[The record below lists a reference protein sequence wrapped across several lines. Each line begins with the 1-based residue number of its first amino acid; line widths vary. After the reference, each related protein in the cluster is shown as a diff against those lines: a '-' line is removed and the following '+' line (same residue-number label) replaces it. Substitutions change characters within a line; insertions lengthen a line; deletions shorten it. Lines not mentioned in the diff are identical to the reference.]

1 MRMKEYGFRIPFSPS
16 TEKNRRGVPNLF
28 DTAIPN
34 SPPSQSSPVKGEEVW
49 NEIKTATLIKSHQPG
64 FLVRS
69 ANMTSRLL
77 ATVFTLS
84 LLFSGTAPAQQLPK
98 SVTVGSNPPGSLFY
112 ALASGLGKVISEASQ
127 MQAQVQPYAGTSTF
141 VPLFDSGELDFGVVN
156 AVDMGMVYQGQ
167 KLKVGGRNPFP
178 HVPSSRLIMRGSPL
192 RSSLI
197 VKKDSPI
204 KTIGDVKGKRV
215 TGEYPAQLAV
225 WYNVFGSLSNG
236 GLTWNDVKVVPVPAV
251 NEGVD
256 ALIQG
261 RADVTTHAIGS
272 AKVKEADA
280 AVGIRY
286 IPLDCS
292 KQGEQRIKKAVPGYY
307 LSVVKAGSSTGI
319 VEDTCAYTYDI
330 YLVGHKALPD
340 AVVRNVLQAIWINIE
355 KLPQFHPGFT
365 EWTKDRAV
373 DVDVTMPYHPAAIR
387 FFKDQNAWPAK
398 MDDAQQRLLALNP

>member
-1 MRMKEYGFRIPFSPS
+1 MSRRLFYG
-16 TEKNRRGVPNLF
+16 
-28 DTAIPN
+28 
-34 SPPSQSSPVKGEEVW
+34 
-49 NEIKTATLIKSHQPG
+49 
-64 FLVRS
+64 
-69 ANMTSRLL
+69 LL
-77 ATVFTLS
+77 LS
-84 LLFSGTAPAQQLPK
+84 IFFFASLAYAQQLPR
-98 SVTVGSNPPGSLFY
+98 SIGIGSNPAGSLFY
-112 ALASGLGKVISEASQ
+112 SLASGLAKVISEATP
-127 MQAQVQPYAGTSTF
+127 MQTQVQPYAGTSTF
-141 VPLFDSGELDFGVVN
+141 VPLFDSGELELGVVN

-167 KLKVGGRNPFP
+167 NLKVGGRNPFP
-178 HVPSSRLIMRGSPL
+178 HVPTSRLIMRGSPL

-197 VKKDSPI
+197 VRKDSPI

-225 WYNVFGSLSNG
+225 WYNIFGSLANG

-280 AVGIRY
+280 SIGIRY

-292 KQGEQRIKKAVPGYY
+292 KQGEARIKKAVPGYY

-319 VEDTCAYTYDI
+319 VQDTCAYTYDI

-340 AVVRNVLQAIWINIE
+340 AVVRNVLQAIWVNVE
-355 KLPQFHPGFT
+355 KLPQFHPGFA
-365 EWTKDRAV
+365 EWTKARAV
-373 DVDVTMPYHPAAIR
+373 DPEVTIPYHPAAIR
-387 FFKDQNAWPAK
+387 YFKDSGVWSTK
-398 MDDAQQRLLALNP
+398 MDEAQKKLLAMNP

>member
-1 MRMKEYGFRIPFSPS
+1 MKY
-16 TEKNRRGVPNLF
+16 
-28 DTAIPN
+28 
-34 SPPSQSSPVKGEEVW
+34 
-49 NEIKTATLIKSHQPG
+49 
-64 FLVRS
+64 
-69 ANMTSRLL
+69 RLL
-77 ATVFTLS
+77 VIFLAVS
-84 LLFSGTAPAQQLPK
+84 LLFLGTAQAQQLPK
-98 SVTVGSNPPGSLFY
+98 SVTIGSNPPGSLFY
-112 ALASGLGKVISEASQ
+112 ALASGLAKVISEASP
-127 MQAQVQPYAGTSTF
+127 MQAQVTPYAGTSTF
-141 VPLFDSGELDFGVVN
+141 VPLFSSSELDFGMVN

-167 KLKVGGRNPFP
+167 KLQVGGRNPFP
-178 HVPSSRLIMRGSPL
+178 HIPSSRLIMRGSPL

-204 KTIGDVKGKRV
+204 KSIGDVRGKRV

-286 IPLDCS
+286 IQLDCS
-292 KQGEQRIKKAVPGYY
+292 KQGEARIKKAVPGYY

-319 VEDTCAYTYDI
+319 VEDTCTYTYDI

-340 AVVRNVLQAIWINIE
+340 AVVRNVLQAIWTNIE
-355 KLPQFHPGFT
+355 KLPQFHPGFA

-373 DVDVTMPYHPAAIR
+373 DAEVTMPYHPAAIR
-387 FFKDQNAWPAK
+387 FFKEQNTWPAK
-398 MDDAQQRLLALNP
+398 MDEVQKKLLALNP

>member
-1 MRMKEYGFRIPFSPS
+1 MGRQFFYC
-16 TEKNRRGVPNLF
+16 
-28 DTAIPN
+28 
-34 SPPSQSSPVKGEEVW
+34 
-49 NEIKTATLIKSHQPG
+49 
-64 FLVRS
+64 LV
-69 ANMTSRLL
+69 L
-77 ATVFTLS
+77 ATF
-84 LLFSGTAPAQQLPK
+84 LFATEGRAQQLPK
-98 SVTVGSNPPGSLFY
+98 SVAIGSNPPGSLFY
-112 ALASGLGKVISEASQ
+112 ALASGLAKVVSEASP

-141 VPLFDSGELDFGVVN
+141 VPLFDSGELELGVVN

-178 HVPSSRLIMRGSPL
+178 HVPSSRLLMRGSPL

-280 AVGIRY
+280 AIGIRY

-292 KQGEQRIKKAVPGYY
+292 KQGESRIKKAVPGYY

-340 AVVRNVLQAIWINIE
+340 AVVRNVLQAIWVNVE
-355 KLPQFHPGFT
+355 KLPQFHPGFA
-365 EWTKDRAV
+365 EWTKARAV
-373 DVDVTMPYHPAAIR
+373 YPEVTIPYHPAAIR
-387 FFKDQNAWPAK
+387 YFKDSGVWSAK
-398 MDDAQQRLLALNP
+398 MDEAQKKLLAMNP

>member
-1 MRMKEYGFRIPFSPS
+1 MGRQFFYC
-16 TEKNRRGVPNLF
+16 
-28 DTAIPN
+28 
-34 SPPSQSSPVKGEEVW
+34 
-49 NEIKTATLIKSHQPG
+49 
-64 FLVRS
+64 LV
-69 ANMTSRLL
+69 L
-77 ATVFTLS
+77 ATF
-84 LLFSGTAPAQQLPK
+84 LFATDGRAQQLPK
-98 SVTVGSNPPGSLFY
+98 SVAIGSNPPGSLFY
-112 ALASGLGKVISEASQ
+112 ALASGMAKVVSEASP

-141 VPLFDSGELDFGVVN
+141 VPLFDSGELDLGVVN

-178 HVPSSRLIMRGSPL
+178 HVPSARLLMRGSPL

-225 WYNVFGSLSNG
+225 WYNVFGSLANG

-256 ALIQG
+256 ALVQG
-261 RADVTTHAIGS
+261 RADVTTHAIGT

-280 AVGIRY
+280 AVGVRY

-292 KQGEQRIKKAVPGYY
+292 KQGEERIKKAVPGYY

-340 AVVRNVLQAIWINIE
+340 AVVRNVLQAIWVNVE
-355 KLPQFHPGFT
+355 KLPQFHPGFA
-365 EWTKDRAV
+365 EWTKARAV
-373 DVDVTMPYHPAAIR
+373 DSEVTIPYHPAAIR
-387 FFKDQNAWPAK
+387 YFKDSGVWSEK
-398 MDDAQQRLLALNP
+398 MDEAQKKLLAMNP

>member
-1 MRMKEYGFRIPFSPS
+1 MRHEFHLAGS
-16 TEKNRRGVPNLF
+16 VLF
-28 DTAIPN
+28 A
-34 SPPSQSSPVKGEEVW
+34 VLLV
-49 NEIKTATLIKSHQPG
+49 AT
-64 FLVRS
+64 
-69 ANMTSRLL
+69 
-77 ATVFTLS
+77 TV
-84 LLFSGTAPAQQLPK
+84 GAQQLPK

-112 ALASGLGKVISEASQ
+112 ALASGLGKVVSEASP
-127 MQAQVQPYAGTSTF
+127 MQTQIQPYAGTSTF

-178 HVPSSRLIMRGSPL
+178 HVASSRLVMRGSPL

-197 VKKDSPI
+197 VRKDSPI
-204 KTIGDVKGKRV
+204 KTINDVRGKRV

-272 AKVKEADA
+272 AKVKEADS

-292 KQGEQRIKKAVPGYY
+292 KQGEARIKKAVPGYY

-330 YLVGHKALPD
+330 YLVSHKALPD
-340 AVVRNVLQAIWINIE
+340 AVVRNMLQAIWVNIE
-355 KLPQFHPGFT
+355 KLPQFHPSFA
-365 EWTKDRAV
+365 EWTKARAV
-373 DVDVTMPYHPAAIR
+373 DLDVTIPYHPAAIR
-387 FFKDQNAWPAK
+387 YFKDNAAWPAK
-398 MDDAQQRLLALNP
+398 MDETQKKLLALNP

>member
-1 MRMKEYGFRIPFSPS
+1 MFLSAISLIAI
-16 TEKNRRGVPNLF
+16 LF
-28 DTAIPN
+28 TV
-34 SPPSQSSPVKGEEVW
+34 S
-49 NEIKTATLIKSHQPG
+49 
-64 FLVRS
+64 LVRS
-69 ANMTSRLL
+69 Q
-77 ATVFTLS
+77 
-84 LLFSGTAPAQQLPK
+84 PLPK
-98 SVTVGSNPPGSLFY
+98 SVSIGSNPPGSLFY
-112 ALASGLGKVISEASQ
+112 SLASGLAKVMSEASP

-141 VPLFDSGELDFGVVN
+141 VPLFDSGELDLGVVN

-178 HVPSSRLIMRGSPL
+178 HVASSRLLMRGSPL

-197 VKKDSPI
+197 VRKDSPI

-236 GLTWNDVKVVPVPAV
+236 GLTWNDVKIVPVPAV

-256 ALIQG
+256 ALVQG

-272 AKVKEADA
+272 AKVKEADPA
-280 AVGIRY
+280 IGIRY

-292 KQGEQRIKKAVPGYY
+292 KQGEARIKKAVPGYY

-340 AVVRNVLQAIWINIE
+340 AVVRNVLQSIWVNIE
-355 KLPQFHPGFT
+355 KLPQFHPGFA
-365 EWTKDRAV
+365 EWTKARAV
-373 DVDVTMPYHPAAIR
+373 DSEVTLPYHPAAIR
-387 FFKDQNAWPAK
+387 FFKDYNAWPAK
-398 MDDAQQRLLALNP
+398 MDDVQNKLLALNP